1 MVEIMGLCS
10 GSVMPSRVK
19 TILAVLAIWV
29 IVGWGM
35 VIAIPAAQALS
46 FNGQPLQIAIGSI
59 PAQES
64 DHVLQ
69 EAFDR
74 QQSDLQVEGQ
84 GRVSRI
90 LSDDLEGS
98 RHQRFIVRLQSGQT
112 VLIAH
117 NIDLAP
123 RVASIREGDEVR
135 FFGEYEWN
143 QQGGV
148 IHWTHKD
155 PNQQHVDGWIEH
167 RGQRYE

>member
-1 MVEIMGLCS
+1 
-10 GSVMPSRVK
+10 MPSRVK
-19 TILAVLAIWV
+19 KALAVLAICA
-29 IVGWGM
+29 IIGWGM
-35 VIAIPAAQALS
+35 ATAIPAAQS
-46 FNGQPLQIAIGSI
+46 FPLNVRPFQVAIGSI
-59 PAQES
+59 PVEES
-64 DHVLQ
+64 DRVLQ

-74 QQSDLQVEGQ
+74 QHSDLQIEGQ
-84 GRVSRI
+84 GRISRI

-123 RVASIREGDEVR
+123 KIASIREGDEVR

-143 QQGGV
+143 PQGGV

-155 PNQQHVDGWIEH
+155 PDGQHVDGWIEH
-167 RGQRYE
+167 RGQRYQ